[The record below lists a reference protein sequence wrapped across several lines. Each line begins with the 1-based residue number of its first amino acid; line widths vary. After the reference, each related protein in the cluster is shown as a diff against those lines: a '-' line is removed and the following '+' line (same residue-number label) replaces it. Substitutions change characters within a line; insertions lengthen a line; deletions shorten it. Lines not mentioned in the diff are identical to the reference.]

1 MVQFNDLEDLLKHG
15 SLTRGEFIRAAGM
28 LGVSLS
34 AVGAVLNG
42 GADVAEAATCH
53 PSATPARMAKKAHYK
68 VGFAQSELTNPWR
81 TAETDSMLALFHQH
95 KNRFTYTWNNAYSST
110 NKQVSN
116 VEDFIAQKVD
126 IIVATPLQQDPLRA
140 ATAKA
145 LAACI
150 PVFEIDRES
159 SGKAGVDFVTFIG
172 SDFVGQGEKVA
183 RWMVANTKGPIN
195 YVELYGTTGATPAI
209 LRRKGFHNVVDKQSR
224 FHLLAGQDGN
234 FTLAGGKQVMQNF
247 ISKYGNKIDMIY
259 SHNDDMTFGAL
270 QALKSA
276 GITKKM
282 YIGTIDGQRKTIQ
295 DVAAG
300 LVSVCVQ
307 SDPRFG
313 PITFQTINNYLAGQ
327 KIPKWVVVHDHTY
340 IKQNAARL
348 VNTGF

>member
-1 MVQFNDLEDLLKHG
+1 MVKFRDLEELLKRG
-15 SLTRGEFIRAAGM
+15 DLTRGEFIRAAGM
-28 LGVSLS
+28 LGVSFS

-42 GADVAEAATCH
+42 GADVAAAAACH
-53 PSATPARMAKKAHYK
+53 PSATPARVAKKGHYK

-81 TAETDSMLALFHQH
+81 TAETDSMKAVFNAH
-95 KNRFTYTWNNAYSST
+95 KGRFSYTWNNAYSST

-126 IIVATPLQQDPLRA
+126 FIVVTPLQQDPLRA

-150 PVFEIDRES
+150 PVFEIDRKS
-159 SGKAGVDFVTFIG
+159 SGNAGVDFVTFIG
-172 SDFVGQGEKVA
+172 SDFVAQGKKVA
-183 RWMVANTKGPIN
+183 HWMVANTKGPIK

-209 LRRKGFHNVVDKQSR
+209 LRRQGFHNVIDRHSR
-224 FHLLAGQDGN
+224 FKFLAGQDGN

-247 ISKYGNKIDMIY
+247 ISKYGQSIDMVY
-259 SHNDDMTFGAL
+259 CHNDDMAFGAV

-276 GITKKM
+276 GITKKV
-282 YIGTIDGQRKTIQ
+282 YIGTIDGQRKMIQ
-295 DVAAG
+295 AVAAG
-300 LVSVCVQ
+300 QVSVCVQ

-313 PITFQTINNYLAGQ
+313 PITFQTINNYLAG
-327 KIPKWVVVHDHTY
+327 KRIPGWVVVHDHTY
-340 IKQNAARL
+340 TKQNAASL

>member
-1 MVQFNDLEDLLKHG
+1 MVRFNDLEDLIKRGDLN
-15 SLTRGEFIRAAGM
+15 RGEFIRAAAM
-28 LGVSLS
+28 LGISMS

-42 GADVAEAATCH
+42 GSDVAEAAACK
-53 PSATPARMAKKAHYK
+53 PSKTPAKVTKKAHYK

-81 TAETDSMLALFHQH
+81 TAETDSMKAVFGQH
-95 KNRFTYTWNNAYSST
+95 KNRFSYTWNNAYSST

-126 IIVATPLQQDPLRA
+126 FIVVTPLQEDPLRA

-150 PVFEIDRES
+150 PVFEIDRKS

-172 SDFVGQGEKVA
+172 SDFVAQGEKVG

-209 LRRKGFHNVVDKQSR
+209 LRRKGFHKIIDKQSR
-224 FHLLAGQDGN
+224 FKLLAGQDGN

-247 ISKYGNKIDMIY
+247 ISKYGQKIDMVY
-259 SHNDDMTFGAL
+259 AHNDDMAFGAL

-276 GITKKM
+276 GITKKV
-282 YIGTIDGQRKTIQ
+282 YIGTIDGQRKMIEA
-295 DVAAG
+295 VAAG
-300 LVSVCVQ
+300 TVSVCVQ

-313 PITFQTINNYLAGQ
+313 PITYQTINNYLAGK
-327 KIPKWVVVHDHTY
+327 KIPAWVVVHDHTY
-340 IKQNAARL
+340 TKQNAAKL
-348 VNTGF
+348 VSTGF

>member
-1 MVQFNDLEDLLKHG
+1 MVRFNDLEDLIKRGDLN
-15 SLTRGEFIRAAGM
+15 RGEFIRAAAM
-28 LGVSLS
+28 LGVSMS

-42 GADVAEAATCH
+42 GTDVADAAACK
-53 PSATPARMAKKAHYK
+53 PSRTPAKVPKKANYK

-81 TAETDSMLALFHQH
+81 TAETDSMKTVFNQH
-95 KNRFTYTWNNAYSST
+95 KNRFSYTWNNASSST

-126 IIVATPLQQDPLRA
+126 FIVVTPLQQDPLRA

-150 PVFEIDRES
+150 PVFEIDRQS
-159 SGKAGVDFVTFIG
+159 SGRAGKDFVTFIG
-172 SDFVGQGEKVA
+172 SDFVAQGAKVG

-209 LRRKGFHNVVDKQSR
+209 LRRQGFHRVIDKQSR
-224 FHLLAGQDGN
+224 FRLLAGQDGN

-247 ISKYGNKIDMIY
+247 ISKYGQKIDMVY
-259 SHNDDMTFGAL
+259 AHNDDMAFGAL

-276 GITKKM
+276 GITKKV
-282 YIGTIDGQRKTIQ
+282 YVGTIDGQKKMIQ
-295 DVAAG
+295 AVAAG
-300 LVSVCVQ
+300 TVSVCVQ

-313 PITFQTINNYLAGQ
+313 PITYQTINNYLAGK
-327 KIPKWVVVHDHTY
+327 KIPGWVVVHDHTY
-340 IKQNAARL
+340 TKQNAASL
-348 VNTGF
+348 VYTGF